1 MESKNKKLPTG
12 SNVVLPDIQIEDGD
26 LSDPY
31 QFFDQRLK
39 TRYLARRMG
48 LDERTLKSHLE
59 KAGIEVRRG
68 EFNANELLNLVKVI
82 AISKDRRVAV
92 NKPDYNS
99 GVDEEL
105 ENYQLE
111 DYVQGGWV
119 HCNKP
124 MLMIQFQEAMKKT
137 LENRKLMRELMEI
150 DNCLDLLKELVS
162 SAVVV
167 LDEKLI
173 NTLRSGDADKIELV
187 QEVTAEIRRA
197 LGDKLIETVTSF
209 EGRSDSYDLAELYNI
224 TEAGNAQP
232 NTEDNG

>member
-1 MESKNKKLPTG
+1 MERKNKKLPTG
-12 SNVVLPDIQIEDGD
+12 SNVVLPDIQIMDGEEN
-26 LSDPY
+26 LTDPY
-31 QFFDQRLK
+31 HFFDQQLK

-68 EFNANELLNLVKVI
+68 EFKANELLNLVKVI

-92 NKPDYNS
+92 NKAEGAGEDGDS
-99 GVDEEL
+99 
-105 ENYQLE
+105 NYQLE
-111 DYVQGGWV
+111 DYVQGGWI

-137 LENRKLMRELMEI
+137 LENRESMRELMEI

-209 EGRSDSYDLAELYNI
+209 ERRSDSIDLAELYNI
-224 TEAGNAQP
+224 TETGNAQS
-232 NTEDNG
+232 NTEDNE